1 MNMKKI
7 SKIVSFI
14 IILMTVLSVATT
26 VSAAISADSTTLDAN
41 QITGKGS
48 TVKVGKVGTI
58 ANDIVSVLTAGG
70 IAISVIVLIVL
81 GIKYMMGSVEEKAEY
96 KKTLMPYIIGAGL
109 VFAASVIASAVVT
122 FMSGLGGNT

>member
-41 QITGKGS
+41 QITGKDS

-58 ANDIVSVLTAGG
+58 ANDIVSV